1 MPTVKTPK
9 KKLPPP
15 PRATK
20 PTKTWFPVGKG
31 DHERTITQQMTGLR
45 PLLDEIRTAKL
56 RGQPL
61 SVLDVACAEGLI
73 GMELAKAGASYVHGF
88 ELVPERVE
96 DARRLSNG
104 LSCSWE
110 VADVND
116 YQPERTFDVV
126 ACLSILHK
134 LPDPSTTLRR
144 LVGSSCLRMVVIRL
158 PPQMIGGLV
167 MDRRSGHQPHDL
179 DKVLR
184 SLRFNLEEETE
195 GPLGEWTGYW
205 RLKS

>member
-9 KKLPPP
+9 KPRPAPP
-15 PRATK
+15 TK
-20 PTKTWFPVGKG
+20 PTKTWFQVGRG

-45 PLLDEIRTAKL
+45 PLLDEIRTAKQ
-56 RGQPL
+56 RGNPL

-73 GMELAKAGASYVHGF
+73 GMEFAKAGAEHVHGF
-88 ELVPERVE
+88 ELVPERID
-96 DARRLSNG
+96 DAKRLSKD
-104 LSCSWE
+104 LPCTWE
-110 VADVND
+110 VADVNLW
-116 YQPERTFDVV
+116 QPNERTFDVL

-134 LPDPSTTLRR
+134 LPDPSATLRR
-144 LVGSSCLRMVVIRL
+144 LAGSSCERMVVIRL

-167 MDRRSGHQPHDL
+167 IDKRSGNQPHDL